1 MNATIKKEQI
11 GYLLLALIA
20 VLVLVVIIRVA
31 PIEQDQTYHNFSD
44 IRVFFMIPNFWNVI
58 SNLPF
63 LIVGMLGLYRL
74 KSGDIV
80 KNQFIVFFIGIALV
94 SIGSTYYHLN
104 PNDSTLVWDRLPM
117 TIGFMA
123 LFSALVSE
131 YINDRI
137 GKTLLIPAL
146 SIGLLSIIYWVLV
159 KDLSFYL
166 AVQFFPML
174 TIPVMLIFFKSRHNL
189 VAGYWLLLIAYV
201 IAKIFEKYDYETH
214 AFLGFISGHS
224 IKHIVAAVGIYML
237 ILNRVDR
244 KELNRININ

>member
-1 MNATIKKEQI
+1 MKKENV
-11 GYLLLALIA
+11 GYLLLTLIA
-20 VLVLVVIIRVA
+20 VSVLVLIIRSA
-31 PIEQDQTYHNFSD
+31 PIEQEQAYHDFSD
-44 IRVFFMIPNFWNVI
+44 IRVFFKIPNFWNVI

-63 LIVGMLGLYRL
+63 LIVGLMGVYRL

-94 SIGSTYYHLN
+94 SFGSAYYHLN
-104 PNDSTLVWDRLPM
+104 PNDETLVWDRLPM

-131 YINDRI
+131 FINDRM

-146 SIGLLSIIYWVLV
+146 SIGLLSILYWVLI
-159 KDLSFYL
+159 KDLSIYL

-174 TIPVMLIFFKSRHNL
+174 TIPVMLLFFKSRHDL
-189 VAGYWLLLIAYV
+189 VAGYWLILLAYV
-201 IAKIFEKYDYETH
+201 IAKALEIYDYETY

-224 IKHIVAAVGIYML
+224 LKHIVAALGIYML
-237 ILNRVDR
+237 ILKRVER
-244 KELNRININ
+244 NELK